1 MLLTCTLNLKN
12 ALPDIGTPADGT
24 NYNTS
29 FDENTEKG
37 WKILFPD
44 MPYPASDDTVVYLL
58 RQYNQPAATATLHM
72 PDAEIGELSL
82 IAVNKY
88 YHGHNFALHILL
100 HILQD
105 MREKGMTTAVLHT
118 DSDNL
123 TELSYAKALGFTAES
138 ACLDELLADFVDAS
152 ELPHEVRYLWKN
164 TAPYSGY
171 SPNQAQPSVTCFP
184 VENSKGAVVVCPG
197 GGYGMKADHE
207 GTAIANM
214 LNECGVSAFV
224 LDYRVKPCHH
234 AAPLSDANRAVRLVR
249 SMGYAKVGI
258 MGFSAGGN
266 LTCCAAVHYD
276 NGNPDSPDPIERY
289 SSRPDAFIPCYA
301 VVSLT
306 QFTHV
311 QTRQNL
317 LKDRRDDQALARYF
331 SAEQHITEDTPP
343 AFIWHSA
350 TDEMVP
356 VDNSLILGAAMAAK
370 GVPFEM
376 HIFPEGLHG
385 LGLAKELPVVARWSD
400 MACDWL
406 ERQGFKA

>member
-1 MLLTCTLNLKN
+1 MNRT
-12 ALPDIGTPADGT
+12 I
-24 NYNTS
+24 
-29 FDENTEKG
+29 
-37 WKILFPD
+37 
-44 MPYPASDDTVVYLL
+44 
-58 RQYNQPAATATLHM
+58 
-72 PDAEIGELSL
+72 
-82 IAVNKY
+82 
-88 YHGHNFALHILL
+88 
-100 HILQD
+100 
-105 MREKGMTTAVLHT
+105 
-118 DSDNL
+118 
-123 TELSYAKALGFTAES
+123 
-138 ACLDELLADFVDAS
+138 
-152 ELPHEVRYLWKN
+152 YLWN
-164 TAPYSGY
+164 GTAPYTDE
-171 SPNQAQPSVTCFP
+171 SPDRLQPSL
-184 VENSKGAVVVCPG
+184 
-197 GGYGMKADHE
+197 KAFELE
-207 GTAIANM
+207 GTRSAIIVCAGGAYEAKM
-214 LNECGVSAFV
+214 PYECDDIAIMFNEHGLTAFV
-224 LDYRVKPCHH
+224 LDYRVAPCGTF
-234 AAPLSDANRAVRLVR
+234 APLADVNRAVRVVR
-249 SMGYAKVGI
+249 SLGYEKVGVI
-258 MGFSAGGN
+258 GFSAGGN
-266 LTCCAAVHYD
+266 LCCNAAVHYD
-276 NGNPDSPDPIERY
+276 SGKPDSEDPIERY
-289 SSRPDAFIPCYA
+289 SSRPDAFLPCYA